1 VEFELHFI
9 RFFTDSLLFMS
20 PVLTALLLTIA
31 LLGLWVGRIEEWKT
45 EDALYFAF
53 VTATTVGYGD
63 LHPSQRRSKFIAI
76 TISIVGILLTG
87 LLVALALNAVSFA
100 FQVTH
105 DIEQL
110 KERYHIESAKPEP
123 SDSP

>member
-20 PVLTALLLTIA
+20 PVLLALLFTIA
-31 LLGLWVGRIEEWKT
+31 LLGLWVGRTEEWKS

-63 LHPSQRRSKFIAI
+63 LHPSKRRSKFIAI
-76 TISIVGILLTG
+76 GISIIGILLTG
-87 LLVALALNAVSFA
+87 LLVALALNAASFA

-105 DIEQL
+105 DIDQL
-110 KERYHIESAKPEP
+110 KARYNIDGADEEP
-123 SDSP
+123 ADP